1 MGDDS
6 LTPAAP
12 PRRRPVMGDDIV
24 TNRKARHNFQIVES
38 FEAGIA
44 LKGTEVKSIRAGLA
58 NMTSAFARLEKGEL
72 FLHGLDIQPY
82 QRASHEQHEAKRPR
96 RLLVHRAELHKLRE
110 QVELQGCA
118 LPALKLYWK
127 NRNVKVQIGVAKGK
141 KAPDKRQDLKRQVAE
156 REAARTAAAFN
167 RRG

>member
-1 MGDDS
+1 
-6 LTPAAP
+6 
-12 PRRRPVMGDDIV
+12 MGDDIV

-110 QVELQGCA
+110 QVEPQGCA

>member
-1 MGDDS
+1 MG
-6 LTPAAP
+6 A
-12 PRRRPVMGDDIV
+12 DIV
-24 TNRKARHNFQIVES
+24 TNRKARHNYQIHETL
-38 FEAGIA
+38 EAGLA

-82 QRASHEQHEAKRPR
+82 ERASHEQHEAKRPR
-96 RLLVHRAELHKLRE
+96 RLLVHRHELLKLRE
-110 QVELQGCA
+110 AVELQGCA
-118 LPALKLYWK
+118 LPALRLYWK
-127 NRNVKVQIGVAKGK
+127 NQHVKVEIGIAKGK

>member
-1 MGDDS
+1 
-6 LTPAAP
+6 
-12 PRRRPVMGDDIV
+12 MGDDIV
-24 TNRKARHNFQIVES
+24 TNRKARHNFQILES
-38 FEAGIA
+38 LEAGIA

-58 NMTSAFARLEKGEL
+58 NMTSAFARLENGEL

>member
-1 MGDDS
+1 
-6 LTPAAP
+6 
-12 PRRRPVMGDDIV
+12 MGDDIV
-24 TNRKARHNFQIVES
+24 TNRTARHNFQIIES

-82 QRASHEQHEAKRPR
+82 LRASHEQHEAKRPR

>member
-1 MGDDS
+1 
-6 LTPAAP
+6 
-12 PRRRPVMGDDIV
+12 MGDDIV
-24 TNRKARHNFQIVES
+24 TNRKARHSFQILES

-72 FLHGLDIQPY
+72 LLRGLDIQPY

>member
-1 MGDDS
+1 MG
-6 LTPAAP
+6 A
-12 PRRRPVMGDDIV
+12 DIV
-24 TNRKARHNFQIVES
+24 TNRKARHSYHILETL
-38 FEAGIA
+38 EAGVA

-58 NMTSAFARLEKGEL
+58 NMTSAFARLERGEL

-82 QRASHEQHEAKRPR
+82 ERASHEQHEAKRPR

-110 QVELQGCA
+110 AVEQQGCA

-127 NRNVKVQIGVAKGK
+127 NQHVKVQLGVAKGK
-141 KAPDKRQDLKRQVAE
+141 KAPDKRHDLKQRVAE

>member
-1 MGDDS
+1 
-6 LTPAAP
+6 
-12 PRRRPVMGDDIV
+12 MGDDIV
-24 TNRKARHNFQIVES
+24 TNRKARHNFQILES

-58 NMTSAFARLEKGEL
+58 NITSAFARLEKGEL

-82 QRASHEQHEAKRPR
+82 LRASHEQHEAKRPR

>member
-1 MGDDS
+1 MG
-6 LTPAAP
+6 T
-12 PRRRPVMGDDIV
+12 DIV
-24 TNRKARHNFQIVES
+24 TNRKARHNYHIVETL
-38 FEAGIA
+38 EAGIA

-58 NMTSAFARLEKGEL
+58 NMTSAFARLERGEL

-82 QRASHEQHEAKRPR
+82 ERASHEQHEAKRPR
-96 RLLVHRAELHKLRE
+96 RLLVHRSELFRLRE
-110 QVELQGCA
+110 AVEQQGCA

-127 NRNVKVQIGVAKGK
+127 NQHVKVQIGLAKGK
-141 KAPDKRQDLKRQVAE
+141 KAPDKRHDLKRQVAE

>member
-1 MGDDS
+1 
-6 LTPAAP
+6 
-12 PRRRPVMGDDIV
+12 MGDDIV

-167 RRG
+167 RHG

>member
-1 MGDDS
+1 MG
-6 LTPAAP
+6 A
-12 PRRRPVMGDDIV
+12 DIV
-24 TNRKARHNFQIVES
+24 TNRKARHNYQILET
-38 FEAGIA
+38 FEAGLA

-82 QRASHEQHEAKRPR
+82 ERASHEQHEAKRPR

-127 NRNVKVQIGVAKGK
+127 NQHVKVQIGVAKGK
-141 KAPDKRQDLKRQVAE
+141 KAPDKRHDLKERVAE

>member
-1 MGDDS
+1 MG
-6 LTPAAP
+6 T
-12 PRRRPVMGDDIV
+12 DIV
-24 TNRKARHNFQIVES
+24 TNRKARHAYHIIES

-44 LKGTEVKSIRAGLA
+44 LRGTEVKSIRGGLA

-82 QRASHEQHEAKRPR
+82 ERASHEQHEAKRPR
-96 RLLVHRAELHKLRE
+96 RLLVHRVELHRLRE
-110 QVELQGCA
+110 QVEQQGCA
-118 LPALKLYWK
+118 LPALRLYWK
-127 NRNVKVQIGVAKGK
+127 NRNVKVEIGVAKGK
-141 KAPDKRQDLKRQVAE
+141 KAPDKRHDLKQREAE

>member
-1 MGDDS
+1 
-6 LTPAAP
+6 
-12 PRRRPVMGDDIV
+12 MGDDIV
-24 TNRKARHNFQIVES
+24 TNRKARHNYQILES

-82 QRASHEQHEAKRPR
+82 ERASHEQHEAKRPR

-141 KAPDKRQDLKRQVAE
+141 KAPDKRQDLNRQVAE

>member
-1 MGDDS
+1 MG
-6 LTPAAP
+6 A
-12 PRRRPVMGDDIV
+12 DIV
-24 TNRKARHNFQIVES
+24 TNRKARHSYQILEA
-38 FEAGIA
+38 FEAGLA

-58 NMTSAFARLEKGEL
+58 NMTSAFARLDKGEL

-82 QRASHEQHEAKRPR
+82 ERASHEQHEAKRPR
-96 RLLVHRAELHKLRE
+96 RLLVHRAELQKLRE
-110 QVELQGCA
+110 QVEQQGCA

-127 NRNVKVQIGVAKGK
+127 NQHVKVQIGVAKGK
-141 KAPDKRQDLKRQVAE
+141 KAPDKRHDLKERVAE

>member
-1 MGDDS
+1 MG
-6 LTPAAP
+6 T
-12 PRRRPVMGDDIV
+12 DIV
-24 TNRKARHNFQIVES
+24 TNRKSRHSYNILES

-58 NMTSAFARLEKGEL
+58 NMTNAFARLDKGEL

-82 QRASHEQHEAKRPR
+82 ERASHEQHEAKRPR
-96 RLLVHRAELHKLRE
+96 RLLVHRSELLKLRE
-110 QVELQGCA
+110 LVEQQGCA
-118 LPALKLYWK
+118 MPAVRLYWK
-127 NRNVKVQIGVAKGK
+127 SQHVKVQVGIAKGK
-141 KAPDKRQDLKRQVAE
+141 KAPDKRHDLKRRVAE

>member
-1 MGDDS
+1 MG
-6 LTPAAP
+6 T
-12 PRRRPVMGDDIV
+12 DIV
-24 TNRKARHNFQIVES
+24 TNRKARHAYHIIES

-44 LKGTEVKSIRAGLA
+44 LRGTEVKSIRGGLA

-82 QRASHEQHEAKRPR
+82 ERASHEQHEAKRPR
-96 RLLVHRAELHKLRE
+96 RLLVHRVELHRLRE
-110 QVELQGCA
+110 QVEQQGCA
-118 LPALKLYWK
+118 LPALRLYWK
-127 NRNVKVQIGVAKGK
+127 NRNVKVEIGVAKGK
-141 KAPDKRQDLKRQVAE
+141 KTPDKRHDLKQREAE

>member
-1 MGDDS
+1 MGDE
-6 LTPAAP
+6 
-12 PRRRPVMGDDIV
+12 IV
-24 TNRKARHNFQIVES
+24 TNRKARHNFQILES

-82 QRASHEQHEAKRPR
+82 LRASHEQHEAKRPR
-96 RLLVHRAELHKLRE
+96 RILVHRAELHKLRE

-141 KAPDKRQDLKRQVAE
+141 KTPDKRQDLKRQVAE

>member
-1 MGDDS
+1 
-6 LTPAAP
+6 
-12 PRRRPVMGDDIV
+12 MGDDIV
-24 TNRKARHNFQIVES
+24 TNRKARHNYQILES

-82 QRASHEQHEAKRPR
+82 ERASHEQHEAKRPR
-96 RLLVHRAELHKLRE
+96 RLLVHRAELQKLRE
-110 QVELQGCA
+110 QVEQQGCA

>member
-1 MGDDS
+1 MG
-6 LTPAAP
+6 A
-12 PRRRPVMGDDIV
+12 DIV
-24 TNRKARHNFQIVES
+24 TNRKARHSYQILET
-38 FEAGIA
+38 FEAGLA
-44 LKGTEVKSIRAGLA
+44 LKGTEVRAGLA

-82 QRASHEQHEAKRPR
+82 ERASHEQHEAKRPR

-110 QVELQGCA
+110 QVEQQGCA

-127 NRNVKVQIGVAKGK
+127 NQHVKVQIGVAKGK
-141 KAPDKRQDLKRQVAE
+141 KAPDKRHDLKERVAE

>member
-1 MGDDS
+1 
-6 LTPAAP
+6 
-12 PRRRPVMGDDIV
+12 MGDDIV
-24 TNRKARHNFQIVES
+24 TNRKARHNFQILES

-96 RLLVHRAELHKLRE
+96 RLLVHRAELQKLRE

>member
-1 MGDDS
+1 
-6 LTPAAP
+6 
-12 PRRRPVMGDDIV
+12 MGDDIV
-24 TNRKARHNFQIVES
+24 TNRKARHNFQILES

-82 QRASHEQHEAKRPR
+82 LRASHEQHEAKRPR

>member
-1 MGDDS
+1 MGDE
-6 LTPAAP
+6 
-12 PRRRPVMGDDIV
+12 IV
-24 TNRKARHNFQIVES
+24 TNRKARHNFQIIES

>member
-1 MGDDS
+1 MGDE
-6 LTPAAP
+6 
-12 PRRRPVMGDDIV
+12 IV
-24 TNRKARHNFQIVES
+24 TNRKARHNFQIIES

-82 QRASHEQHEAKRPR
+82 LRASHEQHEAKRPR

>member
-1 MGDDS
+1 MGDE
-6 LTPAAP
+6 
-12 PRRRPVMGDDIV
+12 IV
-24 TNRKARHNFQIVES
+24 TNRKARHNFQILES